1 MEIKDGRQAVYAKT
15 RTEWRNWLAENSQTE
30 KAVWLILYHKKSK
43 TDSVL
48 IADAMEEALCYGW
61 IDSKAKKRDDESFY
75 LTFTPRNP
83 KSKWSQI
90 NRDRVKNLTKQGLMT
105 EHGQKLV
112 DIAKA
117 TGKWEPVKVE
127 NEEPE

>member
-15 RTEWRNWLAENSQTE
+15 RTEWRKWLAENSRTE
-30 KAVWLILYHKKSK
+30 KTVWLILYHKKSK
-43 TDSVL
+43 TESVL
-48 IADAMEEALCYGW
+48 IAEAMEEALCFGW

-90 NRDRVKNLTKQGLMT
+90 NRDRVENLTSQGLMT
-105 EHGQKLV
+105 EQGQKLV

-117 TGKWEPVKVE
+117 TGKWEPIKVE
-127 NEEPE
+127 KEEPE